1 MLCSTV
7 VFASNGDVDT
17 GSLSFG
23 AMTILPPLVSIVLAF
38 ITRNVIVSL
47 FLGAFSGC
55 VILNLNGFNIFSA
68 IFQGAIDF
76 TYRALEVLSDPW
88 NAGI

>member
-1 MLCSTV
+1 MKKKTSLQIFLSIFIFSMLCSTV

-47 FLGAFSGC
+47 FLGTFYDYFHKAFR
-55 VILNLNGFNIFSA
+55 FS
-68 IFQGAIDF
+68 QLGLCF
-76 TYRALEVLSDPW
+76 TPLIP
-88 NAGI
+88 I